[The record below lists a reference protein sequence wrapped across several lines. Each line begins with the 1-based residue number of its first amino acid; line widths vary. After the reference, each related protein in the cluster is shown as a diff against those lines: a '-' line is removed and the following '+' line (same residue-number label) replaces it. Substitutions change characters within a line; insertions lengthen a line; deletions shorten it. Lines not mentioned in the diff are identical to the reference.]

1 MDILEKRLQFSIYE
15 GQRKSASGI
24 GYADLKEE
32 CNKREQARKKFLAK
46 NKTYTDTFN
55 EEETLRFQCYYRVI
69 DVVEEINNGCRIEN
83 INWHCILCRG
93 ISNNGE
99 IRLFYDLKLL
109 CWIINSFDDIAIK
122 TAIIDIIYNQLQL
135 QIVTDKNPTAEC
147 FIEYLPIYKGQLV
160 AASTYTPP
168 VAQQKQEQIYS
179 IPTNLTEEQLKRIL
193 KSLKTEGFVA
203 PEQTEEDFL
212 NSFEIE
218 SRKPTNQGKINWIK
232 EARNREIS
240 PKQIVDF
247 CVLFSNSD
255 WFDKKDNSTM
265 VQLLSA
271 IFGVNTDIK
280 RISAIRKESHSELY
294 NTMQSLINVARNSAK
309 I

>member
-1 MDILEKRLQFSIYE
+1 MVDFWKRQALSQCE
-15 GQRKSASGI
+15 EQRLRAI
-24 GYADLKEE
+24 GYSYQQITEEYNGIKRRYYEHIQKCGLKRDDVSARYYQLE
-32 CNKREQARKKFLAK
+32 NTIQAI
-46 NKTYTDTFN
+46 NH
-55 EEETLRFQCYYRVI
+55 
-69 DVVEEINNGCRIEN
+69 INNGISPVN
-83 INWHCILCRG
+83 INWYDVLYSWQIIDDKLRCY
-93 ISNNGE
+93 
-99 IRLFYDLKLL
+99 YDLQTLYYIVNNVDIEVDKLL
-109 CWIINSFDDIAIK
+109 IIDAVIAQLKARNQNIIN
-122 TAIIDIIYNQLQL
+122 
-135 QIVTDKNPTAEC
+135 AET
-147 FIEYLPIYKGQLV
+147 FLEYLPQYRGIVEISLRFV
-160 AASTYTPP
+160 PAN
-168 VAQQKQEQIYS
+168 QQKQEQVYS

-218 SRKPTNQGKINWIK
+218 GRKPTNQGKINWIK
-232 EARNREIS
+232 EARNRKIS